1 MPTRRRASGDNS
13 KLVKRHE
20 LDDLQCTEE
29 KHGNIFNLDHNPQG
43 ELPMFC
49 RCGEVDFNDEDL
61 DVNYQDENRWLSIT
75 QDVT

>member
-1 MPTRRRASGDNS
+1 MYTRGRASGDNS

-61 DVNYQDENRWLSIT
+61 DVNYQDENRWLSVT